1 MMSDEQN
8 KSGIE
13 QENVNSWHGFDVTG
27 FEAATESLLAQV
39 DALQRQFSMMKS
51 ILSDTLKR
59 GAIATFATTDAPA
72 RLSDACDRVQTG
84 ISPCL
89 QQIEVVQQGI
99 AHCRNAERGSR
110 RVRFE
115 AAAKDRG
122 WTVIG
127 NWPEPVVSG
136 IVFVVVDGAKER
148 ATVNGQVVS
157 GLPTAEKLIAQ
168 AETELQDLDTNKAEP
183 KKFIHELWNAYQS
196 SGGRINEGVLVFDLL
211 REMLLVRQSKEFFRN
226 PTAQRFRPY
235 PVTQFRADL
244 TGYLAAGSPRV
255 IDGSEEYVL
264 DIVGGSYAEHGLFM
278 YFPETNRLATCGRLT
293 FRPARNN

>member
-1 MMSDEQN
+1 MVSNEQN
-8 KSGIE
+8 KTVIE
-13 QENVNSWHGFDVTG
+13 QENVNLWHGFDVTD

-39 DALQRQFSMMKS
+39 DTLQRQFSIMKS
-51 ILSDTLKR
+51 ILSDTLRR
-59 GAIATFATTDAPA
+59 GTIATFTTSDAPA
-72 RLSDACDRVQTG
+72 RLADACDRVQTG
-84 ISPCL
+84 ISPCP
-89 QQIEVVQQGI
+89 QQIEAVQQGI
-99 AHCRNAERGSR
+99 AHWLNAERGSR

-115 AAAKDRG
+115 VAAKDRG
-122 WTVIG
+122 WTVVG

-136 IVFVVVDGAKER
+136 IVFVVVDNAKER
-148 ATVNGQVVS
+148 ASVNGGVVS

-168 AETELQDLDTNKAEP
+168 AEAELRDLVKNKTEP
-183 KKFIHELWNAYQS
+183 KKFIHELWNAYRS

-211 REMLLVRQSKEFFRN
+211 REMLLVRQNKEFFRN

-235 PVTQFRADL
+235 PVAQFRADL

-293 FRPARNN
+293 FRPAQNN